1 MTIMDKKKSSE
12 ETIKIFER
20 HAFDKELAEVA
31 MELALN
37 GSKENNQNKNKETS
51 AKEDTRQEKLLA
63 LKMAKEKDIIDVKE
77 FELIY
82 GYSESSQKSF
92 RSRLND
98 PLLHIQKGF
107 RSKIMYKKSVVEEW
121 LKANKR

>member
-1 MTIMDKKKSSE
+1 MKIMDKKKSNE
-12 ETIKIFER
+12 ETIKLFAS
-20 HAFDKELAEVA
+20 HPADKMIAEMAIELAR
-31 MELALN
+31 N
-37 GSKENNQNKNKETS
+37 GGIGSDQNEKKETS
-51 AKEDTRQEKLLA
+51 TKEDARQEKLLA
-63 LKMAKEKDIIDVKE
+63 LKMAKEKEIIDVKE

-82 GYSESSQKSF
+82 GYSKSAQKSF

-98 PLLHIQKGF
+98 PLLYIQKGF